1 MRDLKIKLNFS
12 SDTVALVNA
21 QNEIGNLKKRL
32 SNAEKSAKKL
42 DNSYSNMLVA
52 IGGTAAV
59 VAVAKSGFD
68 SIQDGFK
75 KLEGLEY
82 DIMKTTGLTKEQL
95 GEVTQELDKMS
106 VAVGGFDLTELYK
119 IAEASGQVGVAKED
133 LKEYTKQMEYV
144 ALSSTIA
151 GEDAA
156 TGFAKIANAVGLP
169 LKDINHLTSA
179 ITVMSSK
186 TAASEE
192 VLLDSFSR
200 IGGAG
205 HTALGLT
212 NADMV
217 AIGATMEDV
226 GINVEVGGTAISDMF
241 MKMIAD
247 TDKFAKASGVSLSQ
261 YKKMMEDK
269 PIKAVELFLSSLSKM
284 NKENKVDVLKAL
296 GLSGGGSIRT
306 ILTLSDSTEKLAKNV
321 DIATEAYKNGN
332 ATQAEALTKSEALE
346 AQQQRSANAITL
358 LQRKIGEGLKPTM
371 LELNEATV
379 KAINWTSEHTDT
391 IQTLAVGV
399 GIATSAYYLLTTAQK
414 ANIAWTTGAG
424 AIGLVG
430 EIARMNQL
438 QRSIAIA
445 TASQRALN
453 IALRATPWG
462 LAITGATLLGT
473 ALYRMYQIDQK
484 RHQLALDVTNK
495 IATGDYQFN
504 KDNMV
509 VKSKTQSM
517 KDYNSSLKAYNQNL
531 SAIKTNE
538 KILKNSSSLNP
549 RAKKAIED
557 NIQAL
562 KAKTSKLKENLDW
575 EKESATFEGN
585 SFAKATKK
593 HTVII
598 SNKNTALKNQS
609 EALQKLLHPAKANIA
624 NTKTHTKALSDE
636 KSKLREVASAQK
648 EFEDK
653 YNQATLS
660 NIEYQKHRLVEQKK
674 YYEKHNVDKLKIA
687 KWYNAELAKIEEKA
701 NKDRVEKEKKANK
714 EAIKARE
721 HALKLQQLQTTIN
734 EKSILLSGGR
744 IDKASKLKSELSIIQ
759 EKMKYAKDEIE
770 LNNLTV
776 SALDKK
782 LAIKKVIEARNKK
795 EIEHALKLKQLQA
808 TINEKSMLL
817 AGAKI
822 DKISKLKSELSII
835 QEKLQYSKDD
845 IELHQLTVNYL
856 DKELE
861 INKAIEVGKQQ
872 KAKIAKEWKATEE
885 KQISDMLKYQKEVAT
900 LHGDKSKAKEIGYI
914 EEVNRLK
921 KMGIETTVEEL
932 KALEKKKALYET
944 LSSLAK
950 NMATSVLSDYSKT
963 GDIKGALPI

>member
-1 MRDLKIKLNFS
+1 
-12 SDTVALVNA
+12 
-21 QNEIGNLKKRL
+21 
-32 SNAEKSAKKL
+32 
-42 DNSYSNMLVA
+42 MLVA

-95 GEVTQELDKMS
+95 GEITQELDKMS

-247 TDKFAKASGVSLSQ
+247 TDKFAKASGVSLSK

-296 GLSGGGSIRT
+296 GLNASGSVRT

-321 DIATEAYKNGN
+321 DIATEAYKRGN

-445 TASQRALN
+445 TASQRAFN
-453 IALRATPWG
+453 TALRATPWG
-462 LAITGATLLGT
+462 LAITGATLLGS
-473 ALYRMYQIDQK
+473 ALYEMYQTEQK
-484 RHQLALDVTNK
+484 RHELALDVT
-495 IATGDYQFN
+495 
-504 KDNMV
+504 
-509 VKSKTQSM
+509 
-517 KDYNSSLKAYNQNL
+517 
-531 SAIKTNE
+531 E
-538 KILKNSSSLNP
+538 KIKAGTHHLNEYGVLEKDSVMHLKVYNKLLQEQSNLQKSIESLSSNNVLSKDVKNNALKNLGERYNNVSMQ
-549 RAKKAIED
+549 IT
-557 NIQAL
+557 AL
-562 KAKTSKLKENLDW
+562 KEAYAKELPIE
-575 EKESATFEGN
+575 
-585 SFAKATKK
+585 KK
-593 HTVII
+593 HTSVIN
-598 SNKNTALKNQS
+598 NKNIAIGKQS
-609 EALQKLLHPAKANIA
+609 KALQELLHPVKAHIN
-624 NTKTHTKALSDE
+624 NTKAHTKALSDE
-636 KSKLREVASAQK
+636 KSKLREIISVQK

-660 NIEYQKHRLVEQKK
+660 NAEYQKHRLAEQKK
-674 YYEKHNVDKLKIA
+674 YYEEHNVDKLKIA

-701 NKDRVEKEKKANK
+701 NKDRVQM
-714 EAIKARE
+714 R
-721 HALKLQQLQTTIN
+721 
-734 EKSILLSGGR
+734 
-744 IDKASKLKSELSIIQ
+744 
-759 EKMKYAKDEIE
+759 
-770 LNNLTV
+770 
-776 SALDKK
+776 
-782 LAIKKVIEARNKK
+782 
-795 EIEHALKLKQLQA
+795 KQ
-808 TINEKSMLL
+808 
-817 AGAKI
+817 
-822 DKISKLKSELSII
+822 
-835 QEKLQYSKDD
+835 
-845 IELHQLTVNYL
+845 
-856 DKELE
+856 
-861 INKAIEVGKQQ
+861 
-872 KAKIAKEWKATEE
+872 
-885 KQISDMLKYQKEVAT
+885 
-900 LHGDKSKAKEIGYI
+900 
-914 EEVNRLK
+914 
-921 KMGIETTVEEL
+921 
-932 KALEKKKALYET
+932 
-944 LSSLAK
+944 
-950 NMATSVLSDYSKT
+950 
-963 GDIKGALPI
+963 